1 MPPTSL
7 GDISSFVRTTD
18 PDDFE
23 LRFNESEATNC
34 AKAGALILNTFENL
48 EADVLAALRS
58 EYPCIY
64 TIGPLG
70 SLLNEVSAVDSS
82 TSGLSLWMQDTECLT
97 WLETQEA
104 RSVVYVNFGSHT
116 VLTPAQ
122 LAEFACALADSGH
135 ALLWSIRENLVPGGG
150 GLAAL
155 MGGSSLLTRG
165 QLPPLKSLISFS
177 APGRAPAG
185 VRRHDGGPLPPHH
198 VVPAG
203 AGAAAPAVGCFLTH
217 NGWNS
222 TCESL
227 AAGVPMV
234 CWPGFAD
241 QYTNCKHA
249 CEVWGVGLRL
259 DNEVR
264 REQVAGHVR
273 RAMEAEPRRRSG
285 AAPQHGRPR
294 RQRPPPPAG
303 RRIRTCRAWSRR
315 E

>member
-135 ALLWSIRENLVPGGG
+135 ALLC
-150 GLAAL
+150 
-155 MGGSSLLTRG
+155 
-165 QLPPLKSLISFS
+165 S